1 MRYSLRWKI
10 LFFTLIPPL
19 TLAIATLWIVN
30 RWVTHQAYTGV
41 HESLGGSAS
50 AFERLLEAEAG
61 ALAATARSVGGDER
75 LGHLVARAG
84 KSKAWTSAVEGSARE
99 RVADTRA
106 DVFEVYDLRGA
117 RIASAGSAASGATD
131 RTPILMR
138 ALAGETGRAWMTG
151 RSYQVCAVAAPI
163 REGDRIVGALI
174 LGTELD
180 LSRARDVGRLTD
192 ADASFVAG
200 DKVTASTM
208 ASDADRRLMLEAVSP
223 LRSGVAR
230 SASEVELILGDGDNQ
245 KIAVVRPLPGT
256 RFRDRQFLVLQRSA
270 DGQTAVLRRIRSG
283 LYQLGGL
290 TVLVAGMIGWIV
302 SRRVT
307 RPVQQL
313 VRGAEEMQR
322 GNYEFPL
329 DVKSRDELGYLAL
342 RFSEMRERERNY
354 VRSLKDV
361 AKMKSEFISVA
372 SHELRTPIS
381 IIKGF
386 HDLFALGSLGE
397 MNDKQRKAIER
408 IGDSLITLTRIAED
422 ATRMA
427 QIESDRMVL
436 EIEELPARPLIE
448 QGARLAMAD
457 APDRRLD
464 VTIEADPELPAV
476 RVDGERLV
484 QAIAHLVRNAIRFTA
499 DGGRI
504 DVQAYR
510 ENGQLVIEVRDNG
523 VGIPADRLHD
533 LFARTASMSDSLN
546 HHSSTRLEFNSSGL
560 GLGLPIA
567 RGIVEAHGGLI
578 DVESRPGKGSRFM
591 LRIPCLGGQMR
602 NRAA

>member
-10 LFFTLIPPL
+10 LFFTVIPPL

-30 RWVTHQAYTGV
+30 RWVTHQAFTGV
-41 HESLGGSAS
+41 HESLGGTAS
-50 AFERLLEAEAG
+50 AFERVLEAETG
-61 ALAATARSVGGDER
+61 ALAASARVVAGDER
-75 LGHLVARAG
+75 LAHLVARAS
-84 KSKAWTSAVEGSARE
+84 KSKAWVPAVDGAAKQWAS
-99 RVADTRA
+99 DTPA
-106 DVFEVYDLRGA
+106 DVFEIYDGRGA
-117 RIASAGSAASGATD
+117 RIARAGRAVSGATEK
-131 RTPILMR
+131 TPIVVR
-138 ALAGETGRAWMTG
+138 ALSGQSGRAWLTG
-151 RSYQVCAVAAPI
+151 HAFQVRAVAIPI
-163 REGDRIVGALI
+163 REGGRVVGALL
-174 LGTELD
+174 LGSELD
-180 LSRARDVGRLTD
+180 LGRARELGRLTE
-192 ADASFVAG
+192 ADVSFVSG
-200 DKVTASTM
+200 DRVTAST
-208 ASDADRRLMLEAVSP
+208 ASSESDRRILLEAVKP
-223 LRSGVAR
+223 LRNTVSR
-230 SASEVELILGDGDNQ
+230 SAAEVELVLGDGDRQ
-245 KIAVVRPLPGT
+245 QVAVVRPLPGT

-283 LYQLGGL
+283 LYQLGAI
-290 TVLVAGMIGWIV
+290 TVMVAGMIGWVV

-307 RPVQQL
+307 RPVRQL

-329 DVKSRDELGYLAL
+329 DVRSKDELGYLAL

-354 VRSLKDV
+354 VRSLQDV

-386 HDLFALGSLGE
+386 HDLFVQGSLGE
-397 MNDKQRKAIER
+397 MSAKQQKAIAR
-408 IGDSLITLTRIAED
+408 IGDSLVTLTRIAED

-436 EIEELPARPLIE
+436 AIEEHAARPLIE
-448 QGARLAMAD
+448 QGVQLALAD
-457 APDRRLD
+457 APDRKLEIL
-464 VTIEADPELPAV
+464 VEADPELPAV
-476 RVDGERLV
+476 HVDGERLV
-484 QAIAHLVRNAIRFTA
+484 HAIAHIVRNAIRFTE

-510 ENGQLVIEVRDNG
+510 ENEQLVMEVRDTG
-523 VGIPADRLHD
+523 IGIPADRLHD
-533 LFARTASMSDSLN
+533 LFARTASMRDSLN

-578 DVESRPGKGSRFM
+578 DAESRPGRGSRFM
-591 LRIPCLGGQMR
+591 LRIPCLGRQIHG
-602 NRAA
+602 RAA